1 LQTPYRAGSVF
12 NFFDPDYVVSL
23 QLVNTKLNVPYIETI
38 RSPVMEITNEN
49 SAINYANFM
58 KKGLIDGSGFS
69 GNSDVRLLLT
79 GENTMAAA
87 SSSTNLINYLDK
99 TMLAGMTSTN
109 TRTLLNTY
117 YTSLTNT
124 DSVKRARGLIYL
136 MATSPQ
142 FQVQK

>member
-1 LQTPYRAGSVF
+1 
-12 NFFDPDYVVSL
+12 
-23 QLVNTKLNVPYIETI
+23 
-38 RSPVMEITNEN
+38 M
-49 SAINYANFM
+49 M
-58 KKGLIDGSGFS
+58 
-69 GNSDVRLLLT
+69 
-79 GENTMAAA
+79 
-87 SSSTNLINYLDK
+87 
-99 TMLAGMTSTN
+99 AGMTSTN